1 MMMMMMHRITCLR
14 LLPRRISTTVSPF
27 ASSNVSVNLPNPC
40 IAMAPDTNHIVC
52 YHPEVP
58 HPYESTKPIDRN
70 DPSFAKSDGVF
81 KFQIERDY
89 DNRFYKKQLTKKDFR
104 LETEKLSQMFN
115 EHPALFKLTPKRDKI
130 RRAPQFPEPAP
141 DRSGI

>member
-1 MMMMMMHRITCLR
+1 MMMHRITCLG
-14 LLPRRISTTVSPF
+14 LLPRRISTTTVSAF
-27 ASSNVSVNLPNPC
+27 ASSN
-40 IAMAPDTNHIVC
+40 
-52 YHPEVP
+52 
-58 HPYESTKPIDRN
+58 
-70 DPSFAKSDGVF
+70 SDGVF

>member
-1 MMMMMMHRITCLR
+1 MMMHRITCLG
-14 LLPRRISTTVSPF
+14 LLPRRISTATVSAF

-70 DPSFAKSDGVF
+70 DPSFAK
-81 KFQIERDY
+81 
-89 DNRFYKKQLTKKDFR
+89 
-104 LETEKLSQMFN
+104 
-115 EHPALFKLTPKRDKI
+115 
-130 RRAPQFPEPAP
+130 
-141 DRSGI
+141 